1 MLAFLQFLTKPG
13 GYMKCG
19 YTIRPSAATGH
30 PVAKGVDF
38 MRADIVPGA
47 VFPDYELTRAHGEMP
62 ESLFL
67 SVQIKL
73 LS

>member
-1 MLAFLQFLTKPG
+1 MDFGRLAV
-13 GYMKCG
+13 YSAW
-19 YTIRPSAATGH
+19 IEAATGH

-47 VFPDYELTRAHGEMP
+47 VFPDYELTRAQGEMP

-67 SVQIKL
+67 SVEIKL